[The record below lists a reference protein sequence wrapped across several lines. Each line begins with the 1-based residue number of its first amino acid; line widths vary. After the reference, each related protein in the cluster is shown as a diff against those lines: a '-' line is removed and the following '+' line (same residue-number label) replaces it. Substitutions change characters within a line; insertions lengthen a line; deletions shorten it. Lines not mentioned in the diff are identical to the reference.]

1 MEENWLRKK
10 KGERKEII
18 LWPYEAPRVSLVGMW
33 LFNNNIKI
41 KSFFFKKKNKSFF
54 TEHLKKIH
62 LGSKDCWKGSN

>member
-41 KSFFFKKKNKSFF
+41 KSFFLKKKINHFLLS
-54 TEHLKKIH
+54 T
-62 LGSKDCWKGSN
+62 